1 MAAPAATPASCV
13 CCDIPGARG
22 NLPTVTRIL
31 LIEDEAPLAR
41 ALAQGLRD
49 ERYVVDVADDGEHG
63 LWAAQS
69 GEHDLLVLDLQLP
82 RLPGLEVCRQ
92 LRQHGCRL
100 PILMLTARDTTADIV
115 TGLDAGANDYLVK
128 PFAFAELLARL
139 RALLRLGTPTTGVE
153 LTAAD
158 LRLDA
163 KAHRVWRGGTEI
175 AVTTKELQLLEY
187 LLRHKGQV
195 VARQKLI
202 DALWEH
208 DDDPESNALEV
219 HIASL
224 RRKTDRG
231 AEVTLLHTVR
241 GAGYVLR
248 GPGA

>member
-1 MAAPAATPASCV
+1 M
-13 CCDIPGARG
+13 
-22 NLPTVTRIL
+22 L
-31 LIEDEAPLAR
+31 LVEDEAALAR

-49 ERYVVDVADDGEHG
+49 ERYAVDIADNGEDG
-63 LWAAQS
+63 LWAARS

-82 RLPGLEVCRQ
+82 RIPGLEVCRR
-92 LRQHGCRL
+92 LRKDGNHL
-100 PILMLTARDTTADIV
+100 PILMLTARDTTADVV

-139 RALLRLGTPTTGVE
+139 RALLRVGTRATGVE
-153 LTAAD
+153 LTAGD

-163 KAHRVWRGGTEI
+163 KGHRVWRGATEI

-219 HIASL
+219 HVASL
-224 RRKTDRG
+224 RRKVDRG
-231 AEVTLLHTVR
+231 AEVALLHTVR

-248 GPGA
+248 EPGR